1 MELWMAVLGAAL
13 LVGGV
18 VVGAFYGRYHA
29 GGARKAED
37 LQQQLDE
44 SKDKFE
50 EYQQDVNQHFRTTAE
65 LVNAMTASYRA
76 VYEHLAASSAKLCPN
91 EPTMLRLAEPTE
103 KLLKYADPAQVPS
116 VDVVN
121 NTAELANNGEN
132 STAVVETEV
141 QTDTPVAEPVV
152 DQRIYH

>member
-13 LVGGV
+13 LVGGLV
-18 VVGAFYGRYHA
+18 IGVFYGRYHGSVA
-29 GGARKAED
+29 KKAEG

-44 SKDKFE
+44 SKNKLE
-50 EYQQDVNQHFRTTAE
+50 EYQQDVNLHFRTTAE

-91 EPTMLRLAEPTE
+91 EPSMLQLAEPTE
-103 KLLKYADPAQVPS
+103 KLLKYAAPTDSALVAA
-116 VDVVN
+116 D
-121 NTAELANNGEN
+121 NGEIVA
-132 STAVVETEV
+132 TVVE
-141 QTDTPVAEPVV
+141 QAPQADTPVTVV